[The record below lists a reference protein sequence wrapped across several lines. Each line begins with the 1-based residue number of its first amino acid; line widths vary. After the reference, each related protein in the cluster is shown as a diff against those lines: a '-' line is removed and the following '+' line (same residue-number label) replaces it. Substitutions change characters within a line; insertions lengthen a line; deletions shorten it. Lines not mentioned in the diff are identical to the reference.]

1 MKKQIKKTFVCLM
14 SALML
19 QSAAVIPANAASATV
34 TGTNFDNCTIKLDAS
49 NHPKFDNTVT
59 VRRSDLTIETITGD
73 NGTTTY
79 KTDDIAIVADPKAQ
93 YAGDKALKL
102 DTAKKTSKLF
112 TYLGGAGNVRVW
124 EFDVMF
130 TGSFHNF
137 QVNMLDND
145 GGEMRLI
152 GSADSEGK
160 MMIKPDFSGTSATIC
175 EASLNEWHHIQIV
188 ADTTDTYVEGGT
200 TYLDTQKNKILV
212 MFDDKVVHNSSLY
225 DVRIT
230 KTNKP
235 QKINEIFIA
244 TSHSGTKALYIDNF
258 RMYTAYDSTDNKNN
272 ETTFEIV
279 PFDDYDGNSYMN
291 GTTFKFS
298 ADSIM
303 GADLGNNP
311 VNKVVWYLDGEEK
324 EVSTV
329 YPFNFECSPTVA
341 GKHTVSCE
349 AFTDN
354 DSEAFAYEEMSFY
367 VEPKFRETVIL
378 SEDFNEYIDGTMTWT
393 DSMEEGT
400 WTVKNTTAEHVTGV
414 TVDKEHGKSLQLGS
428 QSGRRLDADL
438 KTKIYDGI
446 VKVSGEF
453 YFDAGAGNSNQLFV
467 LKLASGDSE
476 SILLHGGGSLQD
488 RKNNSTEL
496 TVIKAGNWYK
506 LDYIMAIK
514 DGKAYYTAYLDGKQL
529 VNNACADAVNA
540 SSIGGVIFTNMYNTS
555 ANGLIL
561 DNLSVSTIEYYDN
574 CGFYSGDKKVT
585 SLAAMPGTVL
595 TAKTSVVS
603 PDENQQWMAVYNT
616 RTNALLA
623 AVKGTYDATTKM
635 YTASYDLSN
644 LDSTDDIKVKV
655 FVWDQM
661 RPNLETPEEIQ

>member
-19 QSAAVIPANAASATV
+19 QSAAVIPANAAPATV

-49 NHPKFDNTVT
+49 NHPKIDNAVT

-73 NGTTTY
+73 DGTTY

-93 YAGDKALKL
+93 YAGDKALKI

-137 QVNMLDND
+137 QVDMLDNENK
-145 GGEMRLI
+145 EMRLI

-160 MMIKPDFSGTSATIC
+160 MMIKPDFSGTSSAIC

-188 ADTTDTYVEGGT
+188 ADTTDTYVEDGT

-225 DVRIT
+225 DVRTT

-324 EVSTV
+324 QVSTV

-354 DSEAFAYEEMSFY
+354 DSEAFTYKEMSFY

-393 DSMEEGT
+393 DSMEEGK
-400 WTVKNTTAEHVTGV
+400 WTVKNTTAEYVTGV
-414 TVDKEHGKSLQLGS
+414 TVDEEHGKSLQLGS
-428 QSGRRLDADL
+428 VNGRRLDADL
-438 KTKIYDGI
+438 NTKIYDGI

-453 YFDAGAGNSNQLFV
+453 YFDAGAGNNNQLLV
-467 LKLASGDSE
+467 LKLASGDTQ
-476 SILLHGGGSLQD
+476 SILLHGNSGAMQD
-488 RKNNSTEL
+488 RMNNSTEL
-496 TVIKAGNWYK
+496 TKVKSGQWYK
-506 LDYIMAIK
+506 LDYVIAIK
-514 DGKAYYTAYLDGKQL
+514 NGKAYYTAYLDGKQL
-529 VNNACADAVNA
+529 VNNACADVVDA
-540 SSIGGVIFTNMYNTS
+540 SSISGVTFASIFNDS
-555 ANGLIL
+555 ANGMIF

-585 SLAAMPGTVL
+585 SLEAMPGTVL

-623 AVKGTYDATTKM
+623 VVKGTYDATTKM

>member
-34 TGTNFDNCTIKLDAS
+34 TEANFDSAAIVKENTILKIDSDA
-49 NHPKFDNTVT
+49 
-59 VRRSDLTIETITGD
+59 VRMNAGHLTF
-73 NGTTTY
+73 
-79 KTDDIAIVADPKAQ
+79 KTDDNGNTTTETDDVTIVNDPSPS
-93 YAGDKALKL
+93 YIGDKALRVYTTKNATH
-102 DTAKKTSKLF
+102 DSKIF
-112 TYLGGAGNVRVW
+112 HYLNGKGDVKVW
-124 EFDVMF
+124 EFDIMF
-130 TGSFHNF
+130 TGGFHNLIISMMNNSNREF
-137 QVNMLDND
+137 
-145 GGEMRLI
+145 RLI
-152 GSADSEGK
+152 KSANSDGAMVISDS
-160 MMIKPDFSGTSATIC
+160 SGTNKVT
-175 EASLNEWHHIQIV
+175 ASLNEWHHVQIIV
-188 ADTTDTYVEGGT
+188 DTKATTTKADGT
-200 TYLDTQKNKILV
+200 TILDLEKDKVRV
-212 MFDDKVVHNSSLY
+212 MFDDTVLR
-225 DVRIT
+225 DVALSALNT
-230 KTNKP
+230 SESAY
-235 QKINEIFIA
+235 INEVYISTNNA
-244 TSHSGTKALYIDNF
+244 GTQPYYIDNF
-258 RMYTAYDSTDNKNN
+258 RRYTADDGTKDCNL

-324 EVSTV
+324 QVSTV

-354 DSEAFAYEEMSFY
+354 DSETFTYKEMSFY

-393 DSMEEGT
+393 DSMEEGK
-400 WTVKNTTAEHVTGV
+400 WTVKNTTAEYVTGV
-414 TVDKEHGKSLQLGS
+414 TVDEEHGKSLQLGS
-428 QSGRRLDADL
+428 VNGRRLDADL
-438 KTKIYDGI
+438 NTKIYDGI

-467 LKLASGDSE
+467 LKLANGDSQ
-476 SILLHGGGSLQD
+476 SILLHGNGSLQD

-496 TVIKAGNWYK
+496 TVIKSGNWYK

-529 VNNACADAVNA
+529 VNNACADTVNA
-540 SSIGGVIFTNMYNTS
+540 SSISGVTFANMFNGS

-644 LDSTDDIKVKV
+644 LDGTDDIKVKV